1 MDKGGEN
8 VHVAQYMLEHPKRVI
23 GRDSVIVGRSVHN
36 QRIERLWPRPVCWL
50 HILLIFSF
58 LPVRRMSSVKHM

>member
-23 GRDSVIVGRSVHN
+23 GQDSVIAGRSVHKWSLMF
-36 QRIERLWPRPVCWL
+36 I
-50 HILLIFSF
+50 H
-58 LPVRRMSSVKHM
+58 